1 MELMCPISLK
11 QVNERVV
18 RINAALATLTM
29 GIFFLTPNKWIIL
42 ALAIDFVIRGFLN
55 PSYSFY
61 SAVSRNVLR
70 ILKVKP
76 FWVDAGP
83 KIFAAKLGFVFCCII
98 AASHL
103 LNFWILGLVA
113 GVVFLLFA
121 VLEAIF
127 GFCMACQVYPFIYRI
142 RNLK

>member
-1 MELMCPISLK
+1 MELMCPVSLK

-18 RINAALATLTM
+18 RINAALAILTM
-29 GIFFLTPNKWIIL
+29 GVFFLRPYKWIIL
-42 ALAIDFVIRGFLN
+42 ALAIDFVIRGFFN

-76 FWVDAGP
+76 LWVDAGP
-83 KIFAAKLGFVFCCII
+83 KIFAAKLGFLFCCII

-121 VLEAIF
+121 VLEAVF